1 MSKIAIATDSN
12 SGITQSEGKEMGV
25 SVIPMPFLIDDK
37 EYYEDIDTIKEALR
51 KEIREIRM
59 KEMLQL

>member
-1 MSKIAIATDSN
+1 MVLTVEQYELLYNMFNASIKRAMD
-12 SGITQSEGKEMGV
+12 SGIPIG
-25 SVIPMPFLIDDK
+25 K